1 MECAA
6 DIRKCLYAKV
16 VLSDSV
22 AMFQVISKQM
32 SNQCDVSYASDSF
45 LFPVTVSVEVSFG
58 AKLAQAEGKCWLA
71 RRFDTVTLLHIPFL
85 LSQSWC
91 AHLIALPSHS
101 RCLKFATK

>member
-22 AMFQVISKQM
+22 AMLQEIGEQM
-32 SNQCDVSYASDSF
+32 PNECDVSHAEDFF

-58 AKLAQAEGKCWLA
+58 RKAG
-71 RRFDTVTLLHIPFL
+71 
-85 LSQSWC
+85 
-91 AHLIALPSHS
+91 PS
-101 RCLKFATK
+101 